1 MPNQVSAQYMSRI
14 SINKICIAMTYIN
27 RNHTDQFKQ
36 TGLRTHAYSV
46 LSSDFRDKPRYPDN
60 RYKLTLKIEKSTGE

>member
-1 MPNQVSAQYMSRI
+1 
-14 SINKICIAMTYIN
+14 MTYIN